1 MAGDKRFEHLRT
13 VLETVMLPL
22 HQSPVSGA
30 ASRPLGQ
37 VTLEPF
43 PLSGEPG
50 KPFVPYL

>member
-1 MAGDKRFEHLRT
+1 
-13 VLETVMLPL
+13 MLPL